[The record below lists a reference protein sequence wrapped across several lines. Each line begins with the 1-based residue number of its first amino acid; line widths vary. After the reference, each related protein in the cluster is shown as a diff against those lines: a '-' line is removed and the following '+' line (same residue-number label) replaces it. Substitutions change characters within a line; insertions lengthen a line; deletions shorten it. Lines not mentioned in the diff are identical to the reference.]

1 MSVVQISFEEGQA
14 NLDWLGLCQAFD
26 HGHELPRAEISD
38 TFLYRGGDTLLN
50 RSAWIDG
57 LGLAVKC
64 ATVFPDNPKN
74 NRPMINGGVSLF
86 SDETGLGAVIQ
97 IITTPSTSEVSRRG
111 NGFRKC
117 TIVTSALCSVISSR
131 HFALS

>member
-1 MSVVQISFEEGQA
+1 MEQISFQDGEQGMDCLALTQA
-14 NLDWLGLCQAFD
+14 LRD
-26 HGHELPRAEISD
+26 GHTLPKAEISD

-86 SDETGLGAVIQ
+86 SDETG
-97 IITTPSTSEVSRRG
+97 
-111 NGFRKC
+111 
-117 TIVTSALCSVISSR
+117 ALA
-131 HFALS
+131 ALVDFHLV

>member
-26 HGHELPRAEISD
+26 QGHQLSRAEISD

-74 NRPMINGGVSLF
+74 NRPMVNGGVSRFL
-86 SDETGLGAVIQ
+86 D
-97 IITTPSTSEVSRRG
+97 
-111 NGFRKC
+111 
-117 TIVTSALCSVISSR
+117 
-131 HFALS
+131 

>member
-26 HGHELPRAEISD
+26 RGHTLPRAEISD

-64 ATVFPDNPKN
+64 ATVFP
-74 NRPMINGGVSLF
+74 
-86 SDETGLGAVIQ
+86 
-97 IITTPSTSEVSRRG
+97 ITQ
-111 NGFRKC
+111 K
-117 TIVTSALCSVISSR
+117 TIAP
-131 HFALS
+131 